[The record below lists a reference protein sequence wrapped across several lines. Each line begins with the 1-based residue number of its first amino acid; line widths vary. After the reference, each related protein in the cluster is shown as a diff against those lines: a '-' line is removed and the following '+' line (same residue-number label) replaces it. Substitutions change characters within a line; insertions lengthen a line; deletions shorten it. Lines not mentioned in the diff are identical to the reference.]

1 MIAEDDAANRDL
13 LSEMIRSWGYTVIEA
28 QNGADALERALESR
42 PDLVV
47 CDIRMPILDGVGFVR
62 ALRRDTKLAALPVIA
77 LTGFDAQGQDAIVSA
92 GFTTYQSKPV
102 SSELLRETSSGCFRR
117 LRRTERSIRIV
128 DSSPWPL
135 CS

>member
-77 LTGFDAQGQDAIVSA
+77 LTGFDAQDHDAIVSA

-102 SSELLRETSSGCFRR
+102 SSELLRRNLERLLQKTTTDREVDQNRR
-117 LRRTERSIRIV
+117 Q
-128 DSSPWPL
+128 
-135 CS
+135 